1 MNTADVLKEAVSAL
15 RAGGVI
21 LYPTDTVWGIGCD
34 ATRPEAVA
42 RVFAIKRRS
51 EAKSLVLLAADL
63 DMVARYVKAVPN
75 IAIDLVEV
83 NDRPMTLIYPGAICG
98 CAPDGLRGPCPL
110 TRSLREAPFATPAP
124 PGLPTSPAAP
134 SRPPAGAL
142 RSAIQTSSGAR
153 HLLAWNTVAEDG
165 SVGIRIPLP
174 GFWRD
179 LVARLG
185 RPLVSTSA
193 NVSGE
198 PTPRRF
204 AEIPEE
210 IRGAVDYIVPA
221 SLERGSTGTASQII
235 KVGLGGEVEIIRA

>member
-1 MNTADVLKEAVSAL
+1 MDTAAILKEAVSAL

-83 NDRPMTLIYPGAICG
+83 NDRPMTLIYPGAITG
-98 CAPDGLRGPCPL
+98 AYGLA
-110 TRSLREAPFATPAP
+110 E
-124 PGLPTSPAAP
+124 
-134 SRPPAGAL
+134 
-142 RSAIQTSSGAR
+142 
-153 HLLAWNTVAEDG
+153 NTVAEDG
-165 SVGIRIPLP
+165 SVGMRIPLP

-193 NVSGE
+193 NISGE

-210 IRGAVDYIVPA
+210 IRSAVDYVVPA
-221 SLERGSTGTASQII
+221 SLERGSTGSASQII
-235 KVGLGGEVEIIRA
+235 KVGLGGEVEIIRP

>member
-1 MNTADVLKEAVSAL
+1 MDTAAILKEAVSAL

-83 NDRPMTLIYPGAICG
+83 NDRPMTLIYPGAITG
-98 CAPDGLRGPCPL
+98 AYGLA
-110 TRSLREAPFATPAP
+110 ENA
-124 PGLPTSPAAP
+124 
-134 SRPPAGAL
+134 
-142 RSAIQTSSGAR
+142 
-153 HLLAWNTVAEDG
+153 VAEDG
-165 SVGIRIPLP
+165 TVGMRIPLP

-179 LVARLG
+179 LVTRLG

-210 IRGAVDYIVPA
+210 IRGAVDYVVPA